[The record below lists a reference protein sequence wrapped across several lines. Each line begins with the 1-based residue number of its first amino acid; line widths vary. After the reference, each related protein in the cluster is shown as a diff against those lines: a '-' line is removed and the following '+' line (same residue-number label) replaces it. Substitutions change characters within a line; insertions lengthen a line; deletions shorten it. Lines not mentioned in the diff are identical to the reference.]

1 LNAHHAIAPL
11 PDLSHNRLTASSSE
25 GSSSVGSRI
34 SEASASSV
42 RLSVTIVSDFVMGV
56 HHPTRK
62 PGNKRLNKSKR
73 SFRPIVVIC
82 GTVMDLATVLTD
94 LPRRRTELLDQLHL
108 GFRLGRELGNELNG
122 FVAEGN
128 VKTPEEIAEFLQ
140 NAAIKHFPTSDYA
153 ERPQQL
159 RALADVV
166 VTP

>member
-1 LNAHHAIAPL
+1 M
-11 PDLSHNRLTASSSE
+11 
-25 GSSSVGSRI
+25 GSRI

-42 RLSVTIVSDFVMGV
+42 RLSVRIVSDFVMGV

-73 SFRPIVVIC
+73 SFPPIVVIC
-82 GTVMDLATVLTD
+82 GTVMDLATVPTD
-94 LPRRRTELLDQLHL
+94 LLADELNCSISCTL

-128 VKTPEEIAEFLQ
+128 VKTPEEIAEFLH
-140 NAAIKHFPTSDYA
+140 NAAMKHFPKSDYA
-153 ERPQQL
+153 ERHQQL